1 MKAIVCTAYGGPDV
15 LKLEE
20 VEKPRPKDGE
30 VLVRVHATTASRA
43 DCEIRR
49 FEFPAWIWLPIR
61 LAFGVVRPRV
71 RILGQEFAGEVE
83 ALGDG
88 ATSFAPGDRV
98 YGTTGIGLGAYAEYV
113 CAGGRR
119 AGSVVAPMPAAMSY
133 AEAAAV
139 PYGAMEALRFLR
151 KGGIGAGQR
160 VLIIGA
166 GGSFGTYAVQL
177 AKHAGAEVVAVDSTG
192 KLEMLREIGADQVID
207 YTERDFTD
215 GAGDF
220 DIVFDV
226 VGRAP
231 FGRVVRLLR
240 PRGRYVVAN
249 PHTSQLHPRA
259 LGLAD
264 RRQEDDLQLGHR
276 HGRAPARRHGAR
288 RGRRA
293 PTGHRPP
300 VPPRADG
307 RGPPVRR
314 DGAEEGQHRHRRRPG
329 AELGLNAGCAVR
341 PAESRE
347 SHAPAS
353 ARAPADT
360 GVEPRLRGCEGET
373 P

>member
-1 MKAIVCTAYGGPDV
+1 MKAIVCTAYGDPDV

-20 VEKPRPKDGE
+20 VEKPRPKPGE

-83 ALGDG
+83 ALGEG
-88 ATSFAPGDRV
+88 TTSFAPGERV

-119 AGSVVAPMPAAMSY
+119 AGSIVAPMPAALSY

-139 PYGAMEALRFLR
+139 PYGAMEAHRFLR
-151 KGGIGAGQR
+151 KAGVGAGQR

-177 AKHAGAEVVAVDSTG
+177 AKHAGAEVVAVDSAG

-207 YTERDFTD
+207 YAEQDYTD
-215 GAGDF
+215 GTGAF

-240 PRGRYVVAN
+240 PGGRYVVGM
-249 PHTSQLHPRA
+249 PHTAQVIRGLWASLTGGKKMVFSSGDATDEHLRA
-259 LGLAD
+259 VTDLVEAGELRPVIDRQYPLEQMAEAHRYAETEQKLGNIVIVV
-264 RRQEDDLQLGHR
+264 
-276 HGRAPARRHGAR
+276 GREA
-288 RGRRA
+288 
-293 PTGHRPP
+293 
-300 VPPRADG
+300 
-307 RGPPVRR
+307 
-314 DGAEEGQHRHRRRPG
+314 
-329 AELGLNAGCAVR
+329 
-341 PAESRE
+341 
-347 SHAPAS
+347 
-353 ARAPADT
+353 
-360 GVEPRLRGCEGET
+360 
-373 P
+373 

>member
-20 VEKPRPKDGE
+20 VEKPRPKAGE
-30 VLVRVHATTASRA
+30 VLVRVRATTASRA

-61 LAFGVVRPRV
+61 LAFGVVRPRI

-88 ATSFAPGDRV
+88 VTAFAPGDRV

-113 CAGGRR
+113 RAGGRR
-119 AGSVVAPMPAAMSY
+119 AGSVVGLMPAALRH

-151 KGGIGAGQR
+151 RAGVDAGRR

-177 AKHAGAEVVAVDSTG
+177 AKHAGAEVVAVDSAG
-192 KLEMLREIGADQVID
+192 KLEMLRELGADQVID
-207 YTERDFTD
+207 YTAEDFAD

-226 VGRAP
+226 IGQAP
-231 FGRVVRLLR
+231 YGRVARLLR
-240 PRGRYVVAN
+240 RGGRYVVAN
-249 PHTSQLHPRA
+249 PHTAQLIR
-259 LGLAD
+259 GLWASLTSD
-264 RRQEDDLQLGHR
+264 KKMIFSSG
-276 HGRAPARRHGAR
+276 
-288 RGRRA
+288 
-293 PTGHRPP
+293 
-300 VPPRADG
+300 
-307 RGPPVRR
+307 
-314 DGAEEGQHRHRRRPG
+314 
-329 AELGLNAGCAVR
+329 AVR
-341 PAESRE
+341 DEHLRAVTELIETGALRPVIDRQYPLEEMAEAHRYAE
-347 SHAPAS
+347 
-353 ARAPADT
+353 T
-360 GVEPRLRGCEGET
+360 EQKLGNIVIVVE
-373 P
+373 

>member
-1 MKAIVCTAYGGPDV
+1 MAPTGRATARDCEVFMKAIVCTAYGGPDV

-20 VEKPRPKDGE
+20 VEKPRPKPGE

-88 ATSFAPGDRV
+88 TTSFAPGDRV

-119 AGSVVAPMPAAMSY
+119 AGSIVAPMPAAMSY

-139 PYGAMEALRFLR
+139 PYGAMEAHRFLR
-151 KGGIGAGQR
+151 KAGVGAGQR

-177 AKHAGAEVVAVDSTG
+177 AKHAGAEVVAVDSAG
-192 KLEMLREIGADQVID
+192 KLEMLRGIGADQVID
-207 YTERDFTD
+207 YTEQDLTD
-215 GAGDF
+215 VAGDF

-240 PRGRYVVAN
+240 PGGRYVVGM
-249 PHTSQLHPRA
+249 PHTAQVIRGLWASLTGDKKMVFSSGDATDDHLRA
-259 LGLAD
+259 VTDLVEAGELRPVIDRQYPLEQMAEAHRYAETEQKLGNIVIVV
-264 RRQEDDLQLGHR
+264 
-276 HGRAPARRHGAR
+276 GREA
-288 RGRRA
+288 
-293 PTGHRPP
+293 
-300 VPPRADG
+300 
-307 RGPPVRR
+307 
-314 DGAEEGQHRHRRRPG
+314 
-329 AELGLNAGCAVR
+329 
-341 PAESRE
+341 
-347 SHAPAS
+347 
-353 ARAPADT
+353 
-360 GVEPRLRGCEGET
+360 
-373 P
+373 

>member
-20 VEKPRPKDGE
+20 VEKPRPKKGE
-30 VLVRVHATTASRA
+30 VLVRVHATTVSRA

-49 FEFPAWIWLPIR
+49 FEFPAWIWLPVR

-88 ATSFAPGDRV
+88 ATAFAPGDRV

-113 CAGGRR
+113 CVGGRR
-119 AGSVVAPMPAAMSY
+119 AGSLVAPMPAAMSY

-160 VLIIGA
+160 ALVIGA

-177 AKHAGAEVVAVDSTG
+177 AKHVGAEVVAVDSG
-192 KLEMLREIGADQVID
+192 AKLALLSELGADQVID
-207 YTERDFTD
+207 HTAGDYLD

-220 DIVFDV
+220 DLVFDV

-231 FGRVVRLLR
+231 FGRVARLLR
-240 PRGRYVVAN
+240 PHGRYLVGM
-249 PHTSQLHPRA
+249 PHTAQLIRGLWMSLTGGRKMVFSSGTATDDHLRA
-259 LGLAD
+259 VTELVEAGELRPVVD
-264 RRQEDDLQLGHR
+264 RRYPLEQMAEAHHYADSEQKLGNIVIVV
-276 HGRAPARRHGAR
+276 G
-288 RGRRA
+288 
-293 PTGHRPP
+293 
-300 VPPRADG
+300 DG
-307 RGPPVRR
+307 EQTL
-314 DGAEEGQHRHRRRPG
+314 D
-329 AELGLNAGCAVR
+329 
-341 PAESRE
+341 
-347 SHAPAS
+347 
-353 ARAPADT
+353 
-360 GVEPRLRGCEGET
+360 
-373 P
+373 

>member
-15 LKLEE
+15 LRLEE
-20 VEKPRPKDGE
+20 VETPRPKAGE

-61 LAFGVVRPRV
+61 LAFGVLRPRV
-71 RILGQEFAGEVE
+71 RILGQEFAGEVVS
-83 ALGDG
+83 LGDG

-113 CAGGRR
+113 RAGGRR
-119 AGSVVAPMPAAMSY
+119 AGSVVAPMPAALSY

-151 KGGIGAGQR
+151 KAGIGAGQR
-160 VLIIGA
+160 ILIIGA

-177 AKHAGAEVVAVDSTG
+177 AKHAGAEVIAVDSAG
-192 KLEMLREIGADQVID
+192 KFEMLREIGADQVID
-207 YTERDFTD
+207 YTEGDFAD

-249 PHTSQLHPRA
+249 PHTFQFIRGLWTSLTGDKKMVFSSGAGTGEHLRA
-259 LGLAD
+259 VTELIEAGELRPVVD
-264 RRQEDDLQLGHR
+264 RQYPFEQMAEAHR
-276 HGRAPARRHGAR
+276 Y
-288 RGRRA
+288 
-293 PTGHRPP
+293 
-300 VPPRADG
+300 
-307 RGPPVRR
+307 
-314 DGAEEGQHRHRRRPG
+314 AETEQKKGNIVIVVDP
-329 AELGLNAGCAVR
+329 E
-341 PAESRE
+341 
-347 SHAPAS
+347 
-353 ARAPADT
+353 
-360 GVEPRLRGCEGET
+360 
-373 P
+373 

>member
-15 LKLEE
+15 LRLEE
-20 VEKPRPKDGE
+20 VETPRPKAGE

-49 FEFPAWIWLPIR
+49 FEFPAWVWLPVR
-61 LAFGVVRPRV
+61 LMFGVFRPRV

-88 ATSFAPGDRV
+88 VTGFAPGDKV
-98 YGTTGIGLGAYAEYV
+98 YGTTGMALGAYAEYV

-119 AGSVVAPMPAAMSY
+119 TGSVVAPMPAALSY

-177 AKHAGAEVVAVDSTG
+177 ARHAGAEVLAVDSGG
-192 KLEMLREIGADQVID
+192 KLEMLRALGADQVID
-207 YTERDFTD
+207 YTAGDFTA

-226 VGRAP
+226 IGRAP
-231 FGRVVRLLR
+231 FRRITRLLR
-240 PRGRYVVAN
+240 PGGRYVVAN
-249 PHTSQLHPRA
+249 PHTAQLIRGLWASLTSDKKLVFSSGDVTDEHLRA
-259 LGLAD
+259 VSELVEAGALRPVVDRTYPLEQMTEAHRYAETEQKLGNIVITV
-264 RRQEDDLQLGHR
+264 
-276 HGRAPARRHGAR
+276 GR
-288 RGRRA
+288 
-293 PTGHRPP
+293 
-300 VPPRADG
+300 
-307 RGPPVRR
+307 
-314 DGAEEGQHRHRRRPG
+314 E
-329 AELGLNAGCAVR
+329 
-341 PAESRE
+341 
-347 SHAPAS
+347 
-353 ARAPADT
+353 
-360 GVEPRLRGCEGET
+360 
-373 P
+373 

>member
-20 VEKPRPKDGE
+20 VEKPRPKAGE

-49 FEFPAWIWLPIR
+49 FEFPAWVWLPVR
-61 LAFGVVRPRV
+61 LAFGVFKPRV

-88 ATSFAPGDRV
+88 ATGFAPGDRV
-98 YGTTGIGLGAYAEYV
+98 YGTTGIGLGAYAEFV

-119 AGSVVAPMPAAMSY
+119 TGSVVAPMPAALGY

-151 KGGIGAGQR
+151 KAGIGAGRGAGQR

-177 AKHAGAEVVAVDSTG
+177 AKHAGAEVVAVDSGG
-192 KLEMLREIGADQVID
+192 KLEMLRELGADQVID
-207 YTERDFTD
+207 YTEQDYAD

-226 VGRAP
+226 IGRAP
-231 FGRVVRLLR
+231 YGRVARLLR
-240 PRGRYVVAN
+240 PGGRYVVAN
-249 PHTSQLHPRA
+249 PHTAQLVRGLWASLTGDKKLVFSSGAVAEEHLRDVTELIEAGA
-259 LGLAD
+259 LRPVVD
-264 RRQEDDLQLGHR
+264 RRYPLEQTAEAHRYAETEQKLGNIVIEVAQEQ
-276 HGRAPARRHGAR
+276 
-288 RGRRA
+288 
-293 PTGHRPP
+293 
-300 VPPRADG
+300 
-307 RGPPVRR
+307 GP
-314 DGAEEGQHRHRRRPG
+314 D
-329 AELGLNAGCAVR
+329 
-341 PAESRE
+341 
-347 SHAPAS
+347 
-353 ARAPADT
+353 
-360 GVEPRLRGCEGET
+360 
-373 P
+373 

>member
-20 VEKPRPKDGE
+20 VEKPRPKAGE
-30 VLVRVHATTASRA
+30 VLVRIHATTASRA

-49 FEFPAWIWLPIR
+49 FEFPAWTWLPIR
-61 LAFGVVRPRV
+61 LAFGVVRPRI

-88 ATSFAPGDRV
+88 TTSFAPGDRV
-98 YGTTGIGLGAYAEYV
+98 YGLTGIGLGAYAEYV

-119 AGSVVAPMPAAMSY
+119 AGSIVAPMPAAMSY

-151 KGGIGAGQR
+151 KAGIGPGQR

-177 AKHAGAEVVAVDSTG
+177 AKHAGAEVVAVDSAG

-207 YTERDFTD
+207 YTVQDFTD
-215 GAGDF
+215 GTGDF

-231 FGRVVRLLR
+231 FGRVVSLLR
-240 PRGRYVVAN
+240 PGGRYLVGMPRTGQLIRGLWASA
-249 PHTSQLHPRA
+249 TSGKKAIFSSGSGADEHLRA
-259 LGLAD
+259 VTELVEAGDLRPVID
-264 RRQEDDLQLGHR
+264 RRYSLEQMAEAHRYAETEQKLGNIVIVV
-276 HGRAPARRHGAR
+276 
-288 RGRRA
+288 
-293 PTGHRPP
+293 
-300 VPPRADG
+300 VP
-307 RGPPVRR
+307 
-314 DGAEEGQHRHRRRPG
+314 
-329 AELGLNAGCAVR
+329 
-341 PAESRE
+341 
-347 SHAPAS
+347 
-353 ARAPADT
+353 
-360 GVEPRLRGCEGET
+360 ET
-373 P
+373 

>member
-1 MKAIVCTAYGGPDV
+1 MKAIVCTAYGSPDV

-20 VEKPRPKDGE
+20 VGKPRPKAGE
-30 VLVRVHATTASRA
+30 LLVRVHATTASRA

-113 CAGGRR
+113 RAGGRR
-119 AGSVVAPMPAAMSY
+119 SGSIVGPMPAAMGY

-160 VLIIGA
+160 ILVIGA

-192 KLEMLREIGADQVID
+192 KREMLRDLGADQVID
-207 YTERDFTD
+207 YTAQDFTD
-215 GAGDF
+215 DVGDF

-226 VGRAP
+226 IGRAP
-231 FGRVVRLLR
+231 FGRVARLLR
-240 PRGRYVVAN
+240 PGGRYVAAN
-249 PHTSQLHPRA
+249 PHTAQLIRGLWASLTTDRKMIFSSGTATDEHLRA
-259 LGLAD
+259 VTELIEAGELRPVID
-264 RRQEDDLQLGHR
+264 RQYPLEQMAEAHR
-276 HGRAPARRHGAR
+276 YAETEQKKGNIVIVVGREQS
-288 RGRRA
+288 
-293 PTGHRPP
+293 
-300 VPPRADG
+300 VD
-307 RGPPVRR
+307 
-314 DGAEEGQHRHRRRPG
+314 
-329 AELGLNAGCAVR
+329 
-341 PAESRE
+341 
-347 SHAPAS
+347 
-353 ARAPADT
+353 
-360 GVEPRLRGCEGET
+360 
-373 P
+373 

>member
-20 VEKPRPKDGE
+20 VEAPRPKAGE
-30 VLVRVHATTASRA
+30 VLVRVRATTASRA

-88 ATSFAPGDRV
+88 VTAFAPGDHI
-98 YGTTGIGLGAYAEYV
+98 YGTTGIGLGAYAEYLR
-113 CAGGRR
+113 AGGSR
-119 AGSVVAPMPAAMSY
+119 AGSVVAPMPAALGY

-151 KGGIGAGQR
+151 KAGIGAGHGAGQR

-177 AKHAGAEVVAVDSTG
+177 ARHAGAEVVAVDSGG
-192 KLEMLREIGADQVID
+192 KLELLRELGADQVID
-207 YTERDFTD
+207 YTAGDFTE

-231 FGRVVRLLR
+231 FGQVARLLR
-240 PRGRYVVAN
+240 PGGRYVVAN
-249 PHTSQLHPRA
+249 LHTAQLVRGLWASLTSDRKMIFSSGAGTDEHLRA
-259 LGLAD
+259 VTELVEAGELRPVID
-264 RRQEDDLQLGHR
+264 REYPLEQMAEAHR
-276 HGRAPARRHGAR
+276 Y
-288 RGRRA
+288 
-293 PTGHRPP
+293 
-300 VPPRADG
+300 
-307 RGPPVRR
+307 
-314 DGAEEGQHRHRRRPG
+314 
-329 AELGLNAGCAVR
+329 
-341 PAESRE
+341 
-347 SHAPAS
+347 
-353 ARAPADT
+353 ADT
-360 GVEPRLRGCEGET
+360 EQKLGNIVIVVGGEPGSD
-373 P
+373 

>member
-1 MKAIVCTAYGGPDV
+1 MRENGPARRKRLRDGEVFMKAVLCTAYGGPDV
-15 LKLEE
+15 LRLGE
-20 VEKPRPKDGE
+20 VKKPRPRAGE

-83 ALGDG
+83 ALGEG

-113 CAGGRR
+113 RAGGRR
-119 AGSVVAPMPAAMSY
+119 AGSFVAPMPAAMSY

-151 KGGIGAGQR
+151 KAGIGAGQR

-177 AKHAGAEVVAVDSTG
+177 AKHAGAEVVAVDSGG
-192 KLEMLREIGADQVID
+192 KLEMLREIGADHVID
-207 YTERDFTD
+207 YTVGDFAD

-240 PRGRYVVAN
+240 PGGRYVVGM
-249 PHTSQLHPRA
+249 PHTAQVIR
-259 LGLAD
+259 GLWASLTGD
-264 RRQEDDLQLGHR
+264 RKMIFSSG
-276 HGRAPARRHGAR
+276 
-288 RGRRA
+288 
-293 PTGHRPP
+293 
-300 VPPRADG
+300 
-307 RGPPVRR
+307 
-314 DGAEEGQHRHRRRPG
+314 
-329 AELGLNAGCAVR
+329 N
-341 PAESRE
+341 
-347 SHAPAS
+347 PAS
-353 ARAPADT
+353 EHLRAVT
-360 GVEPRLRGCEGET
+360 EMVEAGKLRPVIDRQYPLEQMAEAHRYAETEQKLGNIVIVVGGEQS
-373 P
+373 PD

>member
-20 VEKPRPKDGE
+20 VEKPRPRAGE

-49 FEFPAWIWLPIR
+49 FEFPAWVWLPVR

-71 RILGQEFAGEVE
+71 RVLGQEFAGEVE

-113 CAGGRR
+113 RAGGRR
-119 AGSVVAPMPAAMSY
+119 AGSVVAPMPAALSY

-151 KGGIGAGQR
+151 KGGVGAGQR

-177 AKHAGAEVVAVDSTG
+177 AKHAGAEVVAVDGAG

-207 YTERDFTD
+207 YTAQDYTD
-215 GAGDF
+215 GTGDF

-231 FGRVVRLLR
+231 FRRVTRLLR
-240 PRGRYVVAN
+240 PGGRYVVGM
-249 PHTSQLHPRA
+249 PHTAQLIRGLWMSLTGGKKMIFSSGPATDEHLRA
-259 LGLAD
+259 VTKLVEAGDLRPVVDRHYPLEQMAEAHRYAETEQKLGNIVIVV
-264 RRQEDDLQLGHR
+264 
-276 HGRAPARRHGAR
+276 GREQSS
-288 RGRRA
+288 
-293 PTGHRPP
+293 
-300 VPPRADG
+300 D
-307 RGPPVRR
+307 
-314 DGAEEGQHRHRRRPG
+314 
-329 AELGLNAGCAVR
+329 
-341 PAESRE
+341 
-347 SHAPAS
+347 
-353 ARAPADT
+353 
-360 GVEPRLRGCEGET
+360 
-373 P
+373 

>member
-20 VEKPRPKDGE
+20 VEKPRPRAGE

-49 FEFPAWIWLPIR
+49 SSFPAWIWLPIR
-61 LAFGVVRPRV
+61 LTFGVVRPRV

-88 ATSFAPGDRV
+88 TTPFTPGDRV

-151 KGGIGAGQR
+151 KAGIGAGQR
-160 VLIIGA
+160 ILIVGA

-177 AKHAGAEVVAVDSTG
+177 AKHAGAEVVAVDSAG
-192 KLEMLREIGADQVID
+192 KLEMLRRAAAPGHRLHQGG
-207 YTERDFTD
+207 FTD
-215 GAGDF
+215 GVGDF

-231 FGRVVRLLR
+231 FGRVVRLLASGWAVRGGQPAHR
-240 PRGRYVVAN
+240 PA
-249 PHTSQLHPRA
+249 HPRT

-264 RRQEDDLQLGHR
+264 R
-276 HGRAPARRHGAR
+276 
-288 RGRRA
+288 
-293 PTGHRPP
+293 
-300 VPPRADG
+300 
-307 RGPPVRR
+307 
-314 DGAEEGQHRHRRRPG
+314 
-329 AELGLNAGCAVR
+329 
-341 PAESRE
+341 
-347 SHAPAS
+347 
-353 ARAPADT
+353 
-360 GVEPRLRGCEGET
+360 
-373 P
+373 

>member
-1 MKAIVCTAYGGPDV
+1 MAPVGHATARDCEVFMKAIVCTAYGGPEV

-20 VEKPRPKDGE
+20 VEKPRPKAGE
-30 VLVRVHATTASRA
+30 LLVRVHATTASRA

-61 LAFGVVRPRV
+61 LAFGIVRPRV

-88 ATSFAPGDRV
+88 TTAFAPGDRV

-113 CAGGRR
+113 CAGGRT
-119 AGSVVAPMPAAMSY
+119 GSVVAAMPAAMSY

-160 VLIIGA
+160 VLVIGA

-177 AKHAGAEVVAVDSTG
+177 AKHAGAEVVAVDSAG
-192 KLEMLREIGADQVID
+192 KLEMLREIGADQVVD

-231 FGRVVRLLR
+231 FGRVARLLR

-249 PHTSQLHPRA
+249 PRTAQVVRGLWASLTSDKKLIISSGAVTDEHLRAVTELVEAGALRPVIDRQYPLDQMAEAHRYAETEQKLGNIVIVVGHP
-259 LGLAD
+259 G
-264 RRQEDDLQLGHR
+264 G
-276 HGRAPARRHGAR
+276 
-288 RGRRA
+288 
-293 PTGHRPP
+293 
-300 VPPRADG
+300 
-307 RGPPVRR
+307 
-314 DGAEEGQHRHRRRPG
+314 
-329 AELGLNAGCAVR
+329 
-341 PAESRE
+341 
-347 SHAPAS
+347 
-353 ARAPADT
+353 
-360 GVEPRLRGCEGET
+360 
-373 P
+373 